1 MACQWQT
8 CQFWCLVE
16 NGNQFA
22 WCWTKASH
30 SLITN
35 MQVSSPTEVI
45 LLAGQLD
52 QLLLAQNVPCPK
64 TMKMPC
70 AVLEELD
77 CLCSLNRLQIW
88 FHATH
93 SDKGTNKNQN

>member
-16 NGNQFA
+16 NGNQSA

-35 MQVSSPTEVI
+35 ISSPTEVI
-45 LLAGQLD
+45 VLDRPVGPVPLCTKRALSKNLEDALCCPGGAGLPVQS
-52 QLLLAQNVPCPK
+52 
-64 TMKMPC
+64 
-70 AVLEELD
+70 E
-77 CLCSLNRLQIW
+77 
-88 FHATH
+88 
-93 SDKGTNKNQN
+93 